1 MPAKSEGYV
10 GGRLVATVQDQA
22 AGGQPRAPVGLLA
35 DISASLRL
43 FVASSRNIRNRM
55 VHALAMLLGSAVLL
69 KGVEPYVWF
78 AGATALTLAASR
90 IATGVGATTTSRGQ
104 TAAARA
110 LFVVTL
116 LGSCIYA
123 GWFYSL
129 WRTGDDAAQLFALV
143 MVFVGF
149 TYLLMQYYATPR
161 IFVALISP
169 YLATLALV
177 AGGMAWDRWHVGR
190 PWVCISVAAGALGL
204 GNFLRNARKQLDQS
218 RTALR
223 EARALARQGEQAADA
238 ANAAKS
244 SFLAT
249 MSHEIRT
256 PLNGVLGMAQAMQA
270 DDLSGA
276 QRGRIAVVRES
287 GETLLAILNDILDLS
302 KIEAGRLTLETTEFD
317 MGELARGAHAVFS
330 AIAEERGLAFSL
342 DIDDDVLGTYE
353 GDPTRVR
360 QILHNLA
367 SNALKFTA
375 EGDVRISLSAL
386 GPGVRIRVY
395 DTGEGIAPDALE
407 TLFDKFVQADASTTR
422 RFGGTGLG
430 LAICRELTQMMG
442 GAISAES
449 RPGHG
454 STFTVDLPLVRMG
467 GSRGDAAPATPRRQE
482 AAQLAALRVLA
493 AEDNATN
500 QLVLKTLLGQVGIDP
515 VVVENGQL
523 AVEAWETGA
532 FDLVLMDM
540 QMPVMDG
547 LTATRRIREAEAAS
561 GRPATLIVALSANVL
576 THQVEAYREAGMDAH
591 LAKPIEVGRLFEIVH
606 LAWARGAEATAGRRP
621 AAKRGSA

>member
-1 MPAKSEGYV
+1 
-10 GGRLVATVQDQA
+10 VATAQDPA
-22 AGGQPRAPVGLLA
+22 ASTEPRAPNGLLA
-35 DISASLRL
+35 DIEASLRL

-55 VHALAMLLGSAVLL
+55 VHALAMLVGSAVLL
-69 KGVEPYVWF
+69 KGLETYVWF
-78 AGATALTLAASR
+78 AAATALTLTASR
-90 IATGVGATTTSRGQ
+90 IANGVDK
-104 TAAARA
+104 TASARRRTIAARA
-110 LFVVTL
+110 LFLVTI
-116 LGSCIYA
+116 LGSCVYSA
-123 GWFYSL
+123 WFVSL
-129 WRTGDDAAQLFALV
+129 WRSGDDAAQLFALV

-161 IFVALISP
+161 IFAALIAP
-169 YLATLALV
+169 YLATLALI
-177 AGGMAWDRWHVGR
+177 AGGLAWDRLQAGR
-190 PWVCISVAAGALGL
+190 PWICVAVIAGAIGL
-204 GNFLRNARKQLDQS
+204 GNFLRNGRKQLDQS

-223 EARALARQGEQAADA
+223 EARALARRGEQAADA

-244 SFLAT
+244 AFLAT

-270 DDLSGA
+270 DELSDV
-276 QRGRIAVVRES
+276 QRARIAVVRES

-342 DIDDDVLGTYE
+342 EIDEAALGTYE

-375 EGDVRISLSAL
+375 AGEVSISLRAL
-386 GPGVRIRVY
+386 EAGVRVQVC
-395 DTGEGIAPDALE
+395 DTGEGIAPEALDR
-407 TLFDKFVQADASTTR
+407 LFDKFVQADASTTR

-442 GAISAES
+442 GAIGAES
-449 RPGHG
+449 LPGKG
-454 STFTVDLPLVRMG
+454 STFTVDLPLIRL
-467 GSRGDAAPATPRRQE
+467 GDARQAIAAPSAQPRQ
-482 AAQLAALRVLA
+482 AAPELAALRVLA

-500 QLVLKTLLGQVGIDP
+500 QLVLKTLLAQVGVKP
-515 VVVENGQL
+515 TLVENGQL
-523 AVEAWETGA
+523 AVEAWESGA
-532 FDLVLMDM
+532 FDLILMDM

-547 LTATRRIREAEAAS
+547 LTATRRIREGETLQ
-561 GRPATLIVALSANVL
+561 GRSPTLIVALSANVL

-606 LAWARGAEATAGRRP
+606 LAWARVATAPVARSRSARRG
-621 AAKRGSA
+621 AA

>member
-1 MPAKSEGYV
+1 MATAQDPAASTE
-10 GGRLVATVQDQA
+10 
-22 AGGQPRAPVGLLA
+22 PRAPNGLLA
-35 DISASLRL
+35 DIEASLRL

-55 VHALAMLLGSAVLL
+55 VHALAMLVGSAVLL
-69 KGVEPYVWF
+69 KGLETYVWF
-78 AGATALTLAASR
+78 AAATALTLTASR
-90 IATGVGATTTSRGQ
+90 IANGVDK
-104 TAAARA
+104 TASARRRTIAARA
-110 LFVVTL
+110 LFLVTI
-116 LGSCIYA
+116 LGSCVYSA
-123 GWFYSL
+123 WFVSL
-129 WRTGDDAAQLFALV
+129 WRSGDDAAQLFALV

-161 IFVALISP
+161 IFAALIAP

-177 AGGMAWDRWHVGR
+177 AGGLAWDRLQAGR
-190 PWVCISVAAGALGL
+190 PWICVAVIAGAIGL
-204 GNFLRNARKQLDQS
+204 GNFLRNGRKQLDQS

-223 EARALARQGEQAADA
+223 EARALARRGEQAADA

-244 SFLAT
+244 AFLAT

-270 DDLSGA
+270 DELSDV
-276 QRGRIAVVRES
+276 QRARIAVVRES

-342 DIDDDVLGTYE
+342 EIDEAALGTYE

-375 EGDVRISLSAL
+375 AGEVSISLRAL
-386 GPGVRIRVY
+386 EAGVRVQVC
-395 DTGEGIAPDALE
+395 DTGEGIAPEALDR
-407 TLFDKFVQADASTTR
+407 LFDKFVQADASTTR

-442 GAISAES
+442 GAIGAES
-449 RPGHG
+449 LPGKG
-454 STFTVDLPLVRMG
+454 STFTVDLPLIRL
-467 GSRGDAAPATPRRQE
+467 GDARQAIAAPSAQPRQ
-482 AAQLAALRVLA
+482 AAPELAALRVLA

-500 QLVLKTLLGQVGIDP
+500 QLVLKTLLAQVGVKP
-515 VVVENGQL
+515 TLVENGQL
-523 AVEAWETGA
+523 AVEAWESGA
-532 FDLVLMDM
+532 FDLILMDM

-547 LTATRRIREAEAAS
+547 LTATRQIREGETLQ
-561 GRPATLIVALSANVL
+561 GRSPTLIVALSANVL

-606 LAWARGAEATAGRRP
+606 LAWARVATAPVARSRSARRG
-621 AAKRGSA
+621 AA

>member
-1 MPAKSEGYV
+1 
-10 GGRLVATVQDQA
+10 VATAQDPA
-22 AGGQPRAPVGLLA
+22 ASAEPRVSIGLLA
-35 DISASLRL
+35 DVEASLRL

-55 VHALAMLLGSAVLL
+55 VHALAMLVGSAVLL
-69 KGVEPYVWF
+69 KGFETYVWF
-78 AGATALTLAASR
+78 AAATALTLTASR
-90 IATGVGATTTSRGQ
+90 IANGVGEAASARQRTT
-104 TAAARA
+104 AARA
-110 LFVVTL
+110 LFLVTI
-116 LGSCIYA
+116 LGSCVYS
-123 GWFYSL
+123 GWFVSL
-129 WRTGDDAAQLFALV
+129 WRSGDDAAQLFALV

-161 IFVALISP
+161 IFAALISP
-169 YLATLALV
+169 YLATLALI
-177 AGGMAWDRWHVGR
+177 AGGLAWDRLQAGR
-190 PWVCISVAAGALGL
+190 PWICVAVAAGAVGL
-204 GNFLRNARKQLDQS
+204 GNFLRNGRKQLDQS

-223 EARALARQGEQAADA
+223 EARALARRGEQAADA

-244 SFLAT
+244 AFLAT

-270 DDLSGA
+270 DELSDV
-276 QRGRIAVVRES
+276 QRTRIAVVRES

-317 MGELARGAHAVFS
+317 MGELARGAHAVFG

-342 DIDDDVLGTYE
+342 EIDEAALGTYE

-375 EGDVRISLSAL
+375 AGEVRIAL
-386 GPGVRIRVY
+386 RALEAGVRIQVC
-395 DTGEGIAPDALE
+395 DTGEGIAPEALDK
-407 TLFDKFVQADASTTR
+407 LFDKFVQADASTTR

-430 LAICRELTQMMG
+430 LAICRELAQMMG
-442 GAISAES
+442 GAIWAES
-449 RPGHG
+449 RSGEG
-454 STFTVDLPLVRMG
+454 STFTVDLPLIRL
-467 GSRGDAAPATPRRQE
+467 GDARQHVAAPARRQE
-482 AAQLAALRVLA
+482 TPQLAALRVLA

-500 QLVLKTLLGQVGIDP
+500 QLVLKTLLAQVGVEP

-532 FDLVLMDM
+532 FDLILMDM

-547 LTATRRIREAEAAS
+547 LAATRRIREGEVLR
-561 GRPATLIVALSANVL
+561 GRSPTLIVALSANVL
-576 THQVEAYREAGMDAH
+576 THQVEAYRQAGMDAH

-606 LAWARGAEATAGRRP
+606 LAWARAAQSPTAQSPAAVRSRSGRRG
-621 AAKRGSA
+621 AA

>member
-1 MPAKSEGYV
+1 MATAQDPAASTE
-10 GGRLVATVQDQA
+10 
-22 AGGQPRAPVGLLA
+22 PRAPNGLLA
-35 DISASLRL
+35 DIEASLRL

-55 VHALAMLLGSAVLL
+55 VHALAMLVGSAVLL
-69 KGVEPYVWF
+69 KGLETYVWF
-78 AGATALTLAASR
+78 AAATALTLTASR
-90 IATGVGATTTSRGQ
+90 IANGVDK
-104 TAAARA
+104 TASARRRTIAARA
-110 LFVVTL
+110 LFLVTI
-116 LGSCIYA
+116 LGSCVYSA
-123 GWFYSL
+123 WFVSL
-129 WRTGDDAAQLFALV
+129 WRSGDDAAQLFALV

-161 IFVALISP
+161 IFAALIAP

-177 AGGMAWDRWHVGR
+177 AGGLAWDRLQAGR
-190 PWVCISVAAGALGL
+190 PWICVAVIAGAIGL
-204 GNFLRNARKQLDQS
+204 GNFLRNGRKQLDQS

-223 EARALARQGEQAADA
+223 EARALARRGEQAADA

-244 SFLAT
+244 AFLAT

-270 DDLSGA
+270 DELSDV
-276 QRGRIAVVRES
+276 QRARIAVVRES

-342 DIDDDVLGTYE
+342 EIDEAALGTYQ

-375 EGDVRISLSAL
+375 AGEVSISLRAL
-386 GPGVRIRVY
+386 EAGVRVQVC
-395 DTGEGIAPDALE
+395 DTGEGIAPEALDR
-407 TLFDKFVQADASTTR
+407 LFDKFVQADASTTR

-442 GAISAES
+442 GAIGAES
-449 RPGHG
+449 LPGKG
-454 STFTVDLPLVRMG
+454 STFTVDLPLIRL
-467 GSRGDAAPATPRRQE
+467 GDARQAIAAPSAQPRQ
-482 AAQLAALRVLA
+482 AAPELAALRVLA

-500 QLVLKTLLGQVGIDP
+500 QLVLKTLLAQVGVKP
-515 VVVENGQL
+515 TLVENGQL
-523 AVEAWETGA
+523 AVEAWESGA
-532 FDLVLMDM
+532 FDLILMDM

-547 LTATRRIREAEAAS
+547 LTATRRIREGETLQ
-561 GRPATLIVALSANVL
+561 GRSPTLIVALSANVL

-606 LAWARGAEATAGRRP
+606 LAWARVATAPVARSRSARRG
-621 AAKRGSA
+621 AA

>member
-1 MPAKSEGYV
+1 M
-10 GGRLVATVQDQA
+10 
-22 AGGQPRAPVGLLA
+22 
-35 DISASLRL
+35 L
-43 FVASSRNIRNRM
+43 FR
-55 VHALAMLLGSAVLL
+55 
-69 KGVEPYVWF
+69 
-78 AGATALTLAASR
+78 
-90 IATGVGATTTSRGQ
+90 
-104 TAAARA
+104 
-110 LFVVTL
+110 
-116 LGSCIYA
+116 
-123 GWFYSL
+123 SL
-129 WRTGDDAAQLFALV
+129 WRSGDDAAQLFALV

-161 IFVALISP
+161 IFAALIAP

-177 AGGMAWDRWHVGR
+177 AGGLAWDRLQAGR
-190 PWVCISVAAGALGL
+190 PWICVAVIAGAIGL
-204 GNFLRNARKQLDQS
+204 GNFLRNGRKQLDQS

-223 EARALARQGEQAADA
+223 EARALARRGEQAADA

-244 SFLAT
+244 AFLAT

-270 DDLSGA
+270 DELSDV
-276 QRGRIAVVRES
+276 QRARIAVVRES

-342 DIDDDVLGTYE
+342 EIDEAALGTYE

-375 EGDVRISLSAL
+375 AGEVSISLRAL
-386 GPGVRIRVY
+386 EAGVRVQVC
-395 DTGEGIAPDALE
+395 DTGEGIAPEALDR
-407 TLFDKFVQADASTTR
+407 LFDKFVQADASTTR

-442 GAISAES
+442 GAIGAES
-449 RPGHG
+449 LPGKG
-454 STFTVDLPLVRMG
+454 STFTVDLPLIRL
-467 GSRGDAAPATPRRQE
+467 GDARQAIAAPSAQPRQ
-482 AAQLAALRVLA
+482 AAPELAALRVLA

-500 QLVLKTLLGQVGIDP
+500 QLVLKTLLAQVGVEP
-515 VVVENGQL
+515 TLVENGQL
-523 AVEAWETGA
+523 AVEAWESGA
-532 FDLVLMDM
+532 FDLILMDM

-547 LTATRRIREAEAAS
+547 LTATRRIREGETLQ
-561 GRPATLIVALSANVL
+561 GRSPTLIVALSANVL

-606 LAWARGAEATAGRRP
+606 LAWARVATAPVARSRSARRG
-621 AAKRGSA
+621 AA

>member
-1 MPAKSEGYV
+1 MSI
-10 GGRLVATVQDQA
+10 
-22 AGGQPRAPVGLLA
+22 GLLA
-35 DISASLRL
+35 DVEASLRL

-55 VHALAMLLGSAVLL
+55 VHALAMLVGSAVLL
-69 KGVEPYVWF
+69 KGFETYVWF
-78 AGATALTLAASR
+78 AAATALTLTASR
-90 IATGVGATTTSRGQ
+90 IANGVGEAASARQRTT
-104 TAAARA
+104 AARA
-110 LFVVTL
+110 LFLVTI
-116 LGSCIYA
+116 LGSCVYS
-123 GWFYSL
+123 GWFVSL
-129 WRTGDDAAQLFALV
+129 WRSGDDAAQLFALV

-161 IFVALISP
+161 IFAALISP
-169 YLATLALV
+169 YLATLALI
-177 AGGMAWDRWHVGR
+177 AGGLAWDRLQAGR
-190 PWVCISVAAGALGL
+190 PWICVAVAAGAVGL
-204 GNFLRNARKQLDQS
+204 GNFLRNGRKQLDQS

-223 EARALARQGEQAADA
+223 EARALARRGEQAADA

-244 SFLAT
+244 AFLAT

-270 DDLSGA
+270 DELSDV
-276 QRGRIAVVRES
+276 QRTRIAVVRES

-317 MGELARGAHAVFS
+317 MGELARGAHAVFG

-342 DIDDDVLGTYE
+342 EIDEAALGTYE

-375 EGDVRISLSAL
+375 AGEVRIAL
-386 GPGVRIRVY
+386 RALEAGVRIQVC
-395 DTGEGIAPDALE
+395 DTGEGIAPEALDK
-407 TLFDKFVQADASTTR
+407 LFDKFVQADASTTR

-430 LAICRELTQMMG
+430 LAICRELAQMMG
-442 GAISAES
+442 GAIWAES
-449 RPGHG
+449 RSGEG
-454 STFTVDLPLVRMG
+454 STFTVDLPLIRL
-467 GSRGDAAPATPRRQE
+467 GDARQHVAAPARRQE
-482 AAQLAALRVLA
+482 TPQLAALRVLA

-500 QLVLKTLLGQVGIDP
+500 QLVLKTLLAQVGVEP

-532 FDLVLMDM
+532 FDLILMDM

-547 LTATRRIREAEAAS
+547 LAATRRIREGEVLR
-561 GRPATLIVALSANVL
+561 GRSPTLIVALSANVL
-576 THQVEAYREAGMDAH
+576 THQVEAYRQAGMDAH

-606 LAWARGAEATAGRRP
+606 LAWARAAQSPTAQSPAAVRSRSGRRG
-621 AAKRGSA
+621 AA

>member
-1 MPAKSEGYV
+1 
-10 GGRLVATVQDQA
+10 VATAQDPA
-22 AGGQPRAPVGLLA
+22 ASTEPRAPNGLLA
-35 DISASLRL
+35 DIEASLRL

-55 VHALAMLLGSAVLL
+55 VHALAMLVGSAVLL
-69 KGVEPYVWF
+69 KGLETYVWF
-78 AGATALTLAASR
+78 AAATALTLTASR
-90 IATGVGATTTSRGQ
+90 IANGVDK
-104 TAAARA
+104 TASARRRTIAARA
-110 LFVVTL
+110 LFLVTI
-116 LGSCIYA
+116 LGSCVYSA
-123 GWFYSL
+123 WFVSL
-129 WRTGDDAAQLFALV
+129 WRSGDDAAQLFALV

-161 IFVALISP
+161 IFAALIAP
-169 YLATLALV
+169 YLATLALI
-177 AGGMAWDRWHVGR
+177 AGGLAWDRLQAGR
-190 PWVCISVAAGALGL
+190 PWICVAVIAGAIGL
-204 GNFLRNARKQLDQS
+204 GNFLRNGRKQLDQS

-223 EARALARQGEQAADA
+223 EARALARRGEQAADA

-244 SFLAT
+244 AFLAT

-270 DDLSGA
+270 DELSDV
-276 QRGRIAVVRES
+276 QRARIAVVRES

-342 DIDDDVLGTYE
+342 EIDEAALGTYE

-375 EGDVRISLSAL
+375 AGEVSISLRAL
-386 GPGVRIRVY
+386 EAGVRVQVC
-395 DTGEGIAPDALE
+395 DTGEGIAPEALDR
-407 TLFDKFVQADASTTR
+407 LFDKFVQADASTTR

-442 GAISAES
+442 GAIGAES
-449 RPGHG
+449 LPGKG
-454 STFTVDLPLVRMG
+454 STFTVDLPLIRL
-467 GSRGDAAPATPRRQE
+467 GDARQAIAAPSAQPRQ
-482 AAQLAALRVLA
+482 AAPELAALRVLA

-500 QLVLKTLLGQVGIDP
+500 QLVLKTLLAQVGVEP
-515 VVVENGQL
+515 TLVENGQL
-523 AVEAWETGA
+523 AVEAWESGA
-532 FDLVLMDM
+532 FDLILMDM

-547 LTATRRIREAEAAS
+547 LTATRRIREGETLQ
-561 GRPATLIVALSANVL
+561 GRSPTLIVALSANVL

-606 LAWARGAEATAGRRP
+606 LAWARVATAPVARSRSARRG
-621 AAKRGSA
+621 AA

>member
-1 MPAKSEGYV
+1 
-10 GGRLVATVQDQA
+10 VATAQGPS
-22 AGGQPRAPVGLLA
+22 AGAEPRAPIGLLA
-35 DISASLRL
+35 DIEASLRL

-55 VHALAMLLGSAVLL
+55 VHALAMLIGSAVLL
-69 KGVEPYVWF
+69 KGFETYVWF
-78 AGATALTLAASR
+78 AAATALTLTASR
-90 IATGVGATTTSRGQ
+90 IANGVGESASAGQ
-104 TAAARA
+104 RSAAARA
-110 LFVVTL
+110 LFLVTI
-116 LGSCIYA
+116 LGSCVYS
-123 GWFYSL
+123 GWFVSL
-129 WRTGDDAAQLFALV
+129 WRSGDDAAQLFALV

-161 IFVALISP
+161 IFAALISP
-169 YLATLALV
+169 YLATLALI
-177 AGGMAWDRWHVGR
+177 GGVLAWDRLQAGR
-190 PWVCISVAAGALGL
+190 PWICISLVAGAVGL
-204 GNFLRNARKQLDQS
+204 GNFLRNGRRQLDQS

-223 EARALARQGEQAADA
+223 EARALARRGEQAADA

-244 SFLAT
+244 AFLAT

-270 DDLSGA
+270 DDLSDV
-276 QRGRIAVVRES
+276 QRARIAVVRES

-330 AIAEERGLAFSL
+330 ALAEERGLAFSL
-342 DIDDDVLGTYE
+342 EIDEAALGTWE

-375 EGDVRISLSAL
+375 AGEVSISLKAL
-386 GPGVRIRVY
+386 EAGVRIEVC
-395 DTGEGIAPDALE
+395 DTGEGITPDVLD
-407 TLFDKFVQADASTTR
+407 TLFNKFVQADASTTR

-442 GAISAES
+442 GAIWAES
-449 RPGHG
+449 QPGEG
-454 STFTVDLPLVRMG
+454 STFTVDLPLIRL
-467 GSRGDAAPATPRRQE
+467 GDAGQAIAAQAVARRQE
-482 AAQLAALRVLA
+482 TPQLAALRVLA

-500 QLVLKTLLGQVGIDP
+500 QLVLETLLAQVGVEP

-532 FDLVLMDM
+532 FDLVLMDV

-547 LTATRRIREAEAAS
+547 LEATRRIRECEALE
-561 GRPATLIVALSANVL
+561 GRSPTLIVALSANVL
-576 THQVEAYREAGMDAH
+576 THQVEAYRNAGMDAH

-606 LAWARGAEATAGRRP
+606 LAWARAGQPPATRSSAARPRGARRG
-621 AAKRGSA
+621 AA